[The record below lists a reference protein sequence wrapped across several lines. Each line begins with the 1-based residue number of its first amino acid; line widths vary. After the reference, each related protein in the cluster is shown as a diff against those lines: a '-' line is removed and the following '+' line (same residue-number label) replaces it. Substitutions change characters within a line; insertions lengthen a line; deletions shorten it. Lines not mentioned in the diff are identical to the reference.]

1 MKSADL
7 AKLNVRLEKGLLVEE
22 NINSS
27 LLLHGGRDVKR
38 LDMRLGDMTWVGRN
52 LSIRLK
58 QSNMVSVCE
67 SIGV

>member
-38 LDMRLGDMTWVGRN
+38 LDMLSLGPGQVSLPYLYKAAYYPVLGQL
-52 LSIRLK
+52 LS
-58 QSNMVSVCE
+58 
-67 SIGV
+67 

>member
-38 LDMRLGDMTWVGRN
+38 LDMR
-52 LSIRLK
+52 
-58 QSNMVSVCE
+58 
-67 SIGV
+67 